1 MHTGSGTS
9 HAKII
14 MIGEHAVVFGE
25 PAIALPIPTI
35 RLRATVTPAAHGQMV
50 TSAFYNGSLA
60 AAADTNFVGIATL
73 MRQLLHNFDAID
85 QPFVLDIVSDL
96 PPERG
101 MGSSAATA
109 IAVVRAFY
117 DAFGAAIDR
126 ATVLR
131 WADVS
136 EHIIH
141 GNPSGI
147 DAATASAD
155 HPQWIIKG
163 QAPRPIASL
172 HQGALVIADS
182 GIQGQTRAAVTAVT
196 RLREQDPDMANTAIH
211 ALGQLTRQ
219 AALTITN
226 QDVPTLGKIMAA
238 AQVHLR
244 RLGVSTPVL
253 DRLITVADAAGSYG
267 TKLTGGGMGGC
278 IIALTPDMATG
289 QHVAQQLEAAGAPQ
303 TWIHDFGANDDQGA
317 KHA

>member
-1 MHTGSGTS
+1 MHTGTGTS

-35 RLRATVTPAAHGQMV
+35 RLRATVTPAEHGQSV
-50 TSAFYNGSLA
+50 TSAFYNGSLTDA
-60 AAADTNFVGIATL
+60 IDTNFSGIATL
-73 MRQLLHNFDAID
+73 VRQLLRNFDAPD
-85 QPFVLDIVSDL
+85 QPLTLDIVSDL

-109 IAVVRAFY
+109 IAIVRAFY
-117 DAFGAAIDR
+117 DAFGQDIDR
-126 ATVLR
+126 PTVLR

-136 EHIIH
+136 ERIIH

-147 DAATASAD
+147 DAATTSAD

-163 QAPRPIASL
+163 QSPRPIASL
-172 HQGALVIADS
+172 HRGVLVIADS

-196 RLREQDPDMANTAIH
+196 RFREQDPEAANAAIH

-219 AALTITN
+219 AAVTITN
-226 QDVPTLGKIMAA
+226 QDVVELGRIMGT
-238 AQVHLR
+238 AQEYLAQ
-244 RLGVSTPVL
+244 LGVSTPVL
-253 DRLITVADAAGSYG
+253 ERLITVANGAGSLG

-278 IIALTPDMATG
+278 IIAMAPDLGTAN
-289 QHVAQQLEAAGAPQ
+289 HIAQQLQLAGAPQ
-303 TWIHDFGANDDQGA
+303 TWIHNFAVQPTRGE